1 MTARTVLPQRRFN
14 ETFDLRHKTETGD
27 VAYAVTIG
35 FAESAGP
42 FLTPVEV
49 FINGPKAGSGVEA
62 VARDAAVLLS
72 IALQYGVPLA
82 VVQGAITRDAAG
94 APSSAIGAVVDLLM
108 KRDPETEQEPKPSW
122 RDALKERIRR
132 AVIEAEGHP

>member
-1 MTARTVLPQRRFN
+1 MTTRTVLPQRRFN

-27 VAYAVTIG
+27 VAYAVTVG
-35 FAESAGP
+35 FAESAPP

-82 VVQGAITRDAAG
+82 VVQGAITRDASG

-108 KRDPETEQEPKPSW
+108 TRKPE
-122 RDALKERIRR
+122 AKEET
-132 AVIEAEGHP
+132 A